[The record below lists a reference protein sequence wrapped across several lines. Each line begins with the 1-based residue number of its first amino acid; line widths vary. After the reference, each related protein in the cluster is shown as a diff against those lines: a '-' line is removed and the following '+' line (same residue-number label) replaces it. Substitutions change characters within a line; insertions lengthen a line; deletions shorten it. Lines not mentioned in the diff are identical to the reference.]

1 VSATDERPAESG
13 TDATATGTT
22 GPDEPDAPVDPERLL
37 RAGETFETAVGVG
50 RGWLAVTS
58 HRLLVIDPD
67 GGGKHLRAPNRL
79 NVRDVRATAAGDG
92 LTRDCNRGLRGPEP
106 GRPGGRESGRT
117 TGLLAETG

>member
-37 RAGETFETAVGVG
+37 RAGETLETAVG

-92 LTRDCNRGLRGPEP
+92 LTPADNRGLRGPEP